1 MSFRPEITVAAL
13 VQQQDRFLMVEERA
27 SGGVVFNQPAGHL
40 EDGES
45 LAEAV
50 IRETLEETAWTVEPL
65 AVTGVYLWQN
75 PANGKTFLRVAFA
88 VRCLQHDSK
97 RELDEGILRTMWMS
111 RDDLLADHAR
121 LRSPMVLSCIDDYL
135 AGRRYPLDVLR
146 ALHRLPEQRGVSAL

>member
-27 SGGVVFNQPAGHL
+27 SGRVVLNQPAGHL

-50 IRETLEETAWTVEPL
+50 IRETLEETAWAVEPV
-65 AVTGVYLWQN
+65 AVTGVYLWQSPLN
-75 PANGKTFLRVAFA
+75 SKTFLRVAFA
-88 VRCLQHDSK
+88 VRCLQHDPR
-97 RELDEGILRTMWMS
+97 RELDEGILRAMWMS
-111 RDDLLADHAR
+111 RDDLLAEHAR

-146 ALHRLPEQRGVSAL
+146 ALHRLPEERGVSAL